1 MANDDLVVYPKHMK
15 GEDGYK
21 TFSIRIKEKTVARI
35 DVISEQTNR
44 SRNELIGMFL
54 EYALDRCIVEAENK

>member
-1 MANDDLVVYPKHMK
+1 MANDDLVVYPKRMK